1 MKRFLAV
8 AGCLACLV
16 FALGSSAVAQTNGDD
31 TRPAATTFLG
41 DTGLWFV
48 PTAEVLANRNFS
60 ASGHRANFDRE
71 QGFSDITHHAG
82 TFAVG
87 VRDRVEVFGSFR
99 FMTRI
104 DRDIRPLFR
113 AEFPSEGGVLNDY
126 PLVTNYFSGN
136 QVSDLLVGAKFSLL
150 SEQRLDPAAVAIRG
164 FVKLPTGDEESGTT
178 SGEVDGE
185 LDIVVSKV
193 AGNVEVSGFGGFTFR
208 SDPDNI
214 DLANG
219 VRWGVGVGAPVN
231 GPIRFFGEI
240 HGETLVDDSVTV
252 SAPLTAIDG
261 SLSPLLTELRSPV
274 DVTVG
279 VQWNS
284 PRGIFVG
291 AGLNWALVH
300 DSRSVVSLSSNA
312 GDRLGFLFRVG
323 YHPGVKV
330 FVPPPP
336 PPPPAAAANRPPTVA
351 ASCNPCEVLFG
362 EEVQLR
368 ADAQDPDGD
377 PIDYRWSTPAGEL
390 LDPPN
395 RATKRWR
402 APNQEGPVPITVT
415 VTDGRG
421 GSASDTVTIQV
432 DPPPEPAREYVFEDV
447 HFDFNRYT
455 LRSGAARV
463 LDEVISA
470 LGEDASLSIEIAGH
484 TCNIGTAEY
493 NLALGERRANS
504 VREYLNGRGV
514 ATSRL
519 TTVSYGEERP
529 QHDNSREETR
539 RLNRRAALVIR
550 VQ

>member
-8 AGCLACLV
+8 TGSLAYLLL
-16 FALGSSAVAQTNGDD
+16 ALGGSAVAQTNGDD
-31 TRPAATTFLG
+31 TRPAGTTFLG

-48 PTAEVLANRNFS
+48 PTAEVLAHRTFS
-60 ASGHRANFDRE
+60 ASAHRANFDRE

-82 TFAVG
+82 TFAAG
-87 VRDRVEVFGSFR
+87 VRGRVEVFGAFR
-99 FMTRI
+99 FLTRI
-104 DRDIRPLFR
+104 DRDVRPLFR
-113 AEFPSEGGVLNDY
+113 ADLPSEGGVLNDF

-136 QVSDLLVGAKFSLL
+136 QIGDLLVGAKFNLL
-150 SEQRLDPAAVAIRG
+150 SEERLDPAAVAIRG
-164 FVKLPTGDEESGTT
+164 LVKLPTGDEDSGTT

-185 LDIVVSKV
+185 IDIVVSKV
-193 AGNVEVSGFGGFTFR
+193 VGNVEVAGFGGFAFR

-219 VRWGVGVGAPVN
+219 VRWGVGVGAPVD

-240 HGETLVDDSVTV
+240 HGEALVGDTLTV

-261 SLSPLLTELRSPV
+261 ALSPLLNELRNPV

-279 VQWNS
+279 VQWNG

-291 AGLNWALVH
+291 AGLNWSTLH
-300 DSRSVVSLSSNA
+300 ESRTVSSVSSES

-336 PPPPAAAANRPPTVA
+336 PPPPPPPANRPPTVTA
-351 ASCNPCEVLFG
+351 TCDPCEVLFG

-377 PIDYRWSTPAGEL
+377 PIDYRWTAPAGEL

-402 APNQEGPVPITVT
+402 APDQQGPVPVTVT

-421 GSASDTVTIQV
+421 GSDSDTVTIQV
-432 DPPPEPAREYVFEDV
+432 NPPPEPPREYVFEDV
-447 HFDFNRYT
+447 HFDFDRYT

-463 LDEVISA
+463 LDEVVSA
-470 LGEDASLSIEIAGH
+470 LGEDASLSITIEGH

-504 VREYLNGRGV
+504 VREYLNSRGV
-514 ATSRL
+514 ATGRL
-519 TTVSYGEERP
+519 ATVSFGEERP
-529 QHDNSREETR
+529 QHDNAREETR
-539 RLNRRAALVIR
+539 RLNRRAALVVR